1 MARLTRDTAWRS
13 LRELLAALPK
23 DATVQVV
30 KTGPPPAGIT
40 LAVRVEIAT
49 AGQAESR
56 TATGGGTGEREL
68 QGGADADVPDDA
80 IKQ

>member
-23 DATVQVV
+23 DATVEVV

-49 AGQAESR
+49 AGPHSTTDQDE
-56 TATGGGTGEREL
+56 E
-68 QGGADADVPDDA
+68 PDDA
-80 IKQ
+80 EL